1 MFSIDALR
9 ELYDWMEWAD
19 SAVWR
24 ATLAQPATEGDARIR
39 ALLCHI
45 HVVQRAFLNVWTTQP
60 MTSAFKEPSDFAA
73 LGEMV
78 QWARPYYADVRR
90 FFDSLD
96 DGSTLGSPVTMPW
109 IDEYQKREGRT
120 FSTPTLSETIFQVVS
135 HSTYHRGQVNTRLRE
150 LGGEPPLVDFIAWT
164 WFGRPKPEWS
174 PV

>member
-45 HVVQRAFLNVWTTQP
+45 HVVQRAFLNVWTAQP
-60 MTSAFKEPSDFAA
+60 MTSAFKEPSDFAV
-73 LGEMV
+73 LGEMM
-78 QWARPYYADVRR
+78 QWARPYYADARR
-90 FFDSLD
+90 FFDAL
-96 DGSTLGSPVTMPW
+96 DGSVLGSPVTMPW

-135 HSTYHRGQVNTRLRE
+135 HSTYHRGQVNIRLRE

-164 WFGRPKPEWS
+164 WFGRPKPAWS

>member
-1 MFSIDALR
+1 MFSIEALR

-24 ATLAQPATEGDARIR
+24 ATLAQPATEGDAKIR

-73 LGEMV
+73 LAEMM
-78 QWARPYYADVRR
+78 QWARPYYADARR

-96 DGSTLGSPVTMPW
+96 GSALGSPVTMPW

-135 HSTYHRGQVNTRLRE
+135 HSTYHRGQVNIRLRE
-150 LGGEPPLVDFIAWT
+150 LGGEPPLVDFIAWA
-164 WFGRPKPEWS
+164 WFGRPKPEWA

>member
-1 MFSIDALR
+1 MFSLEALR

-24 ATLAQPATEGDARIR
+24 AVLAQPAAEEDAKLR

-45 HVVQRAFLNVWTTQP
+45 HVVQRAFLNVWTSQSMAT
-60 MTSAFKEPSDFAA
+60 AFRNPSEFRA
-73 LGEMV
+73 LSEMAV
-78 QWARPYYADVRR
+78 WARPYYADARR

-96 DGSTLGSPVTMPW
+96 SSALGAPVTMPW
-109 IDEYQKREGRT
+109 VEEYQKREGRT

-135 HSTYHRGQVNTRLRE
+135 HSTYHRGQVNIRLRE
-150 LGGEPPLVDFIAWT
+150 LGGEPPLVDFIAWA
-164 WFGRPKPEWS
+164 WFGRPTPDWS